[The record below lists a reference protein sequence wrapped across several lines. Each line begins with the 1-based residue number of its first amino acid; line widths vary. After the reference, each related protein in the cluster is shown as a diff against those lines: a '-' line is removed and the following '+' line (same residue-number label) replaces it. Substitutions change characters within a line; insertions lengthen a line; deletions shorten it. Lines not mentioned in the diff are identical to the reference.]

1 MESIVKFLEKGQPYF
16 DKVSKNIY
24 LQAIKDGFLAAM
36 PIILSSSV
44 FLLISTLPGVV
55 ATVGGFTLPDWWNV
69 DVVNFCNKVYNFTMG
84 VVGIIVAGTTASALT
99 GSKNRRM
106 PAGKA
111 INATS
116 TMVAAMCAMLILAVT
131 QTSAKIDGA
140 DVSVFF
146 TDNMGTKGL
155 LSSFVAAF
163 ATVNI
168 YAFCI
173 KRDITIKLP
182 KEVPGAI
189 AQNFRDI
196 FAFSFSI
203 LFVAVIDVICRT
215 CLAVPFANVISTL
228 VSPLFA
234 AADSYAGLALIWFM
248 IPLFWFMGIHGPS
261 VVKPAL
267 NAALFGN
274 ITTNLATL
282 QAGGH
287 PALALTENF
296 GNYIG
301 ELGGTGATFIVPIIF
316 LLFMRSK
323 QLKAVG
329 KASVVPVMFAVNEP
343 LLFAAP
349 IVLNPVF
356 FVPFVFAPIANVWI
370 LKVFIDFLGMNG
382 FMYTLPWTVPGP
394 IGTIMGLGFQPL
406 AFVMLAVI
414 LVVDFLLY
422 YPFFRAYDA
431 QKCAEEAEISQ
442 EELAAKNAEKA
453 AKLNDAF
460 QGKADAKSVADG
472 AAAEAVKTDAA
483 TAAAPAAE
491 ATATSD
497 LNGKR
502 VLVLCQGGGT
512 SGLLANA
519 LAKAAKERGIDL
531 ETAADAYGNHVDML
545 PDFDL
550 VVLAPQ
556 AASYL
561 ADLQKDCERVGNK
574 CVACRGKQYIE
585 LSQNGDKSLA
595 FVSEQLSK

>member
-84 VVGIIVAGTTASALT
+84 VVGIMVAGTTASALT

-296 GNYIG
+296 
-301 ELGGTGATFIVPIIF
+301 
-316 LLFMRSK
+316 
-323 QLKAVG
+323 VG

-349 IVLNPVF
+349 IILNPYF
-356 FVPFVFAPIANVWI
+356 LIPFLFAPVANVLI
-370 LKVFIDFLGMNG
+370 GKFFIDFLGMNG
-382 FMYTLPWTVPGP
+382 FIYAMPWALPGP
-394 IGTIMGLGFQPL
+394 IGTFIDTNFQPISL
-406 AFVMLAVI
+406 VLVVVL
-414 LVVDFLLY
+414 LVVDFLIY
-422 YPFFRAYDA
+422 YPFCKAYDNVLCKQEA
-431 QKCAEEAEISQ
+431 ETLAEEEAE
-442 EELAAKNAEKA
+442 ETK
-453 AKLNDAF
+453 
-460 QGKADAKSVADG
+460 
-472 AAAEAVKTDAA
+472 AVK
-483 TAAAPAAE
+483 TAAAPAVE
-491 ATATSD
+491 APVVETASATEASAAPSALKGKD
-497 LNGKR
+497 LR
-502 VLVLCQGGGT
+502 VLVLCAGAGT
-512 SGLLANA
+512 SALLANA
-519 LAKAAKERGIDL
+519 LKEGADELGIDI
-531 ETAADAYGNHVDML
+531 TANAGAYGSHYAIMDQYNVI
-545 PDFDL
+545 
-550 VVLAPQ
+550 VLAPQ
-556 AASYL
+556 VRTYYNEMK
-561 ADLQKDCERVGNK
+561 ADTDRLGITLLSPK
-574 CVACRGKQYIE
+574 GKQYIDLTKDPKGAVAWIE
-585 LSQNGDKSLA
+585 ENLEA
-595 FVSEQLSK
+595 

>member
-1 MESIVKFLEKGQPYF
+1 M
-16 DKVSKNIY
+16 
-24 LQAIKDGFLAAM
+24 
-36 PIILSSSV
+36 
-44 FLLISTLPGVV
+44 
-55 ATVGGFTLPDWWNV
+55 
-69 DVVNFCNKVYNFTMG
+69 
-84 VVGIIVAGTTASALT
+84 VAGTTASALT

-116 TMVAAMCAMLILAVT
+116 TMVAAMSAMLILAVT
-131 QTSAKIDGA
+131 QTSTKIDGA

-203 LFVAVIDVICRT
+203 LFVAIIDVICRT

-234 AADSYAGLALIWFM
+234 AADSYAGLAVIWFM

-349 IVLNPVF
+349 IILNPYF
-356 FVPFVFAPIANVWI
+356 LIPFLFAPVANVLI
-370 LKVFIDFLGMNG
+370 GKFFIDFLGMNG
-382 FMYTLPWTVPGP
+382 FIYAMPWALPGP
-394 IGTIMGLGFQPL
+394 IGTFIDTNFQPISL
-406 AFVMLAVI
+406 VLVVVL
-414 LVVDFLLY
+414 LVVDFLIY
-422 YPFFRAYDA
+422 YPFCKAYDNVLCKQEA
-431 QKCAEEAEISQ
+431 ETLAEEEAEEA
-442 EELAAKNAEKA
+442 K
-453 AKLNDAF
+453 
-460 QGKADAKSVADG
+460 
-472 AAAEAVKTDAA
+472 AVKTAA
-483 TAAAPAAE
+483 PAPEAPAAE
-491 ATATSD
+491 PPAAPSALKGKD
-497 LNGKR
+497 LR
-502 VLVLCQGGGT
+502 VLVLCAGAGT
-512 SGLLANA
+512 SALLANA
-519 LAKAAKERGIDL
+519 LKEGASELGIDI
-531 ETAADAYGNHVDML
+531 TANAGAYGSHYAIMDQYNVI
-545 PDFDL
+545 
-550 VVLAPQ
+550 VLAPQ
-556 AASYL
+556 VRTYYNEMK
-561 ADLQKDCERVGNK
+561 ADTDRLGIKLLTT
-574 CVACRGKQYIE
+574 RGKQYIDLTNDPKGAINWILDE
-585 LSQNGDKSLA
+585 LNKDK
-595 FVSEQLSK
+595 

>member
-1 MESIVKFLEKGQPYF
+1 MDSIVKFLEKGQPYF

-44 FLLISTLPGVV
+44 FLLIATLPGVV
-55 ATVGGFTLPDWWNV
+55 ATVGGFTLPDWWSV

-84 VVGIIVAGTTASALT
+84 VVGIMVAGTTASALT

-116 TMVAAMCAMLILAVT
+116 TMVCAMCAMLILAVT
-131 QTSAKIDGA
+131 QTTASIDGA
-140 DVSVFF
+140 DTSVFF

-203 LFVAVIDVICRT
+203 LFVAVIDLICRNF
-215 CLAVPFANVISTL
+215 LAVPFANVISTL

-274 ITTNLATL
+274 ITTNMEAL
-282 QAGGH
+282 QAGAH

-316 LLFMRSK
+316 LFLMRSK

-329 KASVVPVMFAVNEP
+329 KASIVPVMFAVNEP

-349 IVLNPVF
+349 IILNPYF
-356 FVPFVFAPIANVWI
+356 LIPFLFAPVCNVLI
-370 LKVFIDFLGMNG
+370 GKFFIDVLGMNG
-382 FMYTLPWTVPGP
+382 FVYAMPWALPGP
-394 IGTIMGLGFQPL
+394 IGTFIDTNFQPISL
-406 AFVMLAVI
+406 LLVVVL
-414 LVVDFLLY
+414 LVVDFLIY
-422 YPFFRAYDA
+422 YPFCKAYDNVCC
-431 QKCAEEAEISQ
+431 KEE
-442 EELAAKNAEKA
+442 A
-453 AKLNDAF
+453 AKLAEENA
-460 QGKADAKSVADG
+460 AEV
-472 AAAEAVKTDAA
+472 AAAPQVAA
-483 TAAAPAAE
+483 ASAPVAAAPAAAE
-491 ATATSD
+491 PVATEDAPAAEPVKAAAS
-497 LNGKR
+497 GKELK
-502 VLVLCQGGGT
+502 VLVLCAGAGT
-512 SGLLANA
+512 SALLANA
-519 LAKAAKERGIDL
+519 LKEGAAQVGANI
-531 ETAADAYGNHVDML
+531 TANAGAYGSHYAIMDQY
-545 PDFDL
+545 DCI
-550 VVLAPQ
+550 VLAPQ
-556 AASYL
+556 VRTYYGEMK
-561 ADLQKDCERVGNK
+561 ADTDRLGIKLLSPK
-574 CVACRGKQYIE
+574 GKEYIDLTNDPKGAVDWILKNTE
-585 LSQNGDKSLA
+585 
-595 FVSEQLSK
+595 E

>member
-1 MESIVKFLEKGQPYF
+1 MDSVVKFLEKGQPYF

-84 VVGIIVAGTTASALT
+84 IVGIMVAGTTASALT

-131 QTSAKIDGA
+131 QTTAKIDGA
-140 DVSVFF
+140 DTSVFF

-168 YAFCI
+168 YEFCI

-203 LFVAVIDVICRT
+203 LFVAIIDVICRT

-234 AADSYAGLALIWFM
+234 AADSYAGLALVWFM

-296 GNYIG
+296 GNYVG

-316 LLFMRSK
+316 LLLMR
-323 QLKAVG
+323 VG
-329 KASVVPVMFAVNEP
+329 KASIVPVMFAVNEP

-349 IVLNPVF
+349 IILNPYF
-356 FVPFVFAPIANVWI
+356 LIPFLFAPVANVLI
-370 LKVFIDFLGMNG
+370 GKFFIDFLGMNG
-382 FMYTLPWTVPGP
+382 FVYAMPWALPGP
-394 IGTIMGLGFQPL
+394 IGTFIDTNFQPISL
-406 AFVMLAVI
+406 LLVVVL
-414 LVVDFLLY
+414 LVVDFVIY
-422 YPFFRAYDA
+422 FPFCKAYDNILLKQEA
-431 QKCAEEAEISQ
+431 ENLAEEKAEEA
-442 EELAAKNAEKA
+442 
-453 AKLNDAF
+453 
-460 QGKADAKSVADG
+460 
-472 AAAEAVKTDAA
+472 AAAEIAGAA
-483 TAAAPAAE
+483 EIAEAAITENVETAPAVPASKSPDADE
-491 ATATSD
+491 PVATVSD
-497 LNGKR
+497 KELK
-502 VLVLCQGGGT
+502 VLVLCAGAGT
-512 SGLLANA
+512 SALLANA
-519 LAKAAKERGIDL
+519 LTEGAAAKGVDIK
-531 ETAADAYGNHVDML
+531 ANAGAYGSHYAIMDQYDVI
-545 PDFDL
+545 
-550 VVLAPQ
+550 VLAPQ
-556 AASYL
+556 VRTYYNDMKSDTDRL
-561 ADLQKDCERVGNK
+561 GITLLSP
-574 CVACRGKQYIE
+574 RGKEYIDLTKDPE
-585 LSQNGDKSLA
+585 GAVDWIYRNLKA
-595 FVSEQLSK
+595 

>member
-84 VVGIIVAGTTASALT
+84 VVGIMVAGTTASALT

-248 IPLFWFMGIHGPS
+248 IPLFWFMASTAPRSLSLPS
-261 VVKPAL
+261 SRP
-267 NAALFGN
+267 LFGN

-296 GNYIG
+296 GNYIS
-301 ELGGTGATFIVPIIF
+301 ELGGTSARSCPIIF
-316 LLFMRSK
+316 LLLCAPSSSRPSAK
-323 QLKAVG
+323 PLSCRDVRRQRAAAVRR
-329 KASVVPVMFAVNEP
+329 AHHPQPVLPDPVPVCP
-343 LLFAAP
+343 
-349 IVLNPVF
+349 
-356 FVPFVFAPIANVWI
+356 
-370 LKVFIDFLGMNG
+370 
-382 FMYTLPWTVPGP
+382 
-394 IGTIMGLGFQPL
+394 
-406 AFVMLAVI
+406 
-414 LVVDFLLY
+414 
-422 YPFFRAYDA
+422 
-431 QKCAEEAEISQ
+431 
-442 EELAAKNAEKA
+442 
-453 AKLNDAF
+453 
-460 QGKADAKSVADG
+460 
-472 AAAEAVKTDAA
+472 
-483 TAAAPAAE
+483 
-491 ATATSD
+491 
-497 LNGKR
+497 
-502 VLVLCQGGGT
+502 
-512 SGLLANA
+512 
-519 LAKAAKERGIDL
+519 RGQRP
-531 ETAADAYGNHVDML
+531 HW
-545 PDFDL
+545 
-550 VVLAPQ
+550 
-556 AASYL
+556 
-561 ADLQKDCERVGNK
+561 
-574 CVACRGKQYIE
+574 
-585 LSQNGDKSLA
+585 
-595 FVSEQLSK
+595 

>member
-84 VVGIIVAGTTASALT
+84 VVGIMVAGTTASALT

-356 FVPFVFAPIANVWI
+356 FVPFVFAPVANIWI

-406 AFVMLAVI
+406 AFVMLALI
-414 LVVDFLLY
+414 LVIDFVLY

-460 QGKADAKSVADG
+460 QGKADAKSVAAG
-472 AAAEAVKTDAA
+472 AAAEVVKTDAA
-483 TAAAPAAE
+483 PAAATTE
-491 ATATSD
+491 ATAASD

-585 LSQNGDKSLA
+585 LSQDGDKSLA

>member
-84 VVGIIVAGTTASALT
+84 VVGIMVAGTTASALT

-349 IVLNPVF
+349 IILNPYF
-356 FVPFVFAPIANVWI
+356 LIPFLFAPVANVLI
-370 LKVFIDFLGMNG
+370 GKFFIDFLGMNG
-382 FMYTLPWTVPGP
+382 FIYAMPWALPGP
-394 IGTIMGLGFQPL
+394 IGTFIDTNFQPISL
-406 AFVMLAVI
+406 VLVVVL
-414 LVVDFLLY
+414 LVVDFLIY
-422 YPFFRAYDA
+422 YPFCKAYDNVL
-431 QKCAEEAEISQ
+431 C
-442 EELAAKNAEKA
+442 
-453 AKLNDAF
+453 
-460 QGKADAKSVADG
+460 SVAEAVSTTGASTAG
-472 AAAEAVKTDAA
+472 AAAVLTALVSSASSSA
-483 TAAAPAAE
+483 RVSASCLHTAAPSALKGK
-491 ATATSD
+491 D
-497 LNGKR
+497 LR
-502 VLVLCQGGGT
+502 VLVLCAGAGT
-512 SGLLANA
+512 SALLANA
-519 LAKAAKERGIDL
+519 LKEGADELGIDI
-531 ETAADAYGNHVDML
+531 TANAGAYGSHYAIMDQYNVI
-545 PDFDL
+545 
-550 VVLAPQ
+550 VLAPQ
-556 AASYL
+556 VRTYYNEMK
-561 ADLQKDCERVGNK
+561 ADTDRLGITLLSPK
-574 CVACRGKQYIE
+574 GKQYIDLTKDPKGAVAWIE
-585 LSQNGDKSLA
+585 ENLEA
-595 FVSEQLSK
+595 